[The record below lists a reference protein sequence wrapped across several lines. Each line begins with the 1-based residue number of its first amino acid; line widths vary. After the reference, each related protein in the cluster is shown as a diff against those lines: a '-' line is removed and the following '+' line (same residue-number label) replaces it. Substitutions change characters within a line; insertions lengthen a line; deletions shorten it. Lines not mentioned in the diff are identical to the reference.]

1 MRRRLSG
8 EYVRPAL
15 ACSVLLR
22 YKSVFEGNEIALHI
36 DAVLG
41 GGHTEFIR
49 TGFGGGI

>member
-15 ACSVLLR
+15 DCGVLLR
-22 YKSVFEGNEIALHI
+22 YKSVFEENEIALHI

-41 GGHTEFIR
+41 SGRAEFIR
-49 TGFGGGI
+49 AGVGGGI

>member
-15 ACSVLLR
+15 AYGVLLR
-22 YKSVFEGNEIALHI
+22 YKSGFEENEIGLHI

-41 GGHTEFIR
+41 CGRAEFIR
-49 TGFGGGI
+49 AGFGGGI